1 VPIYPLKCS
10 KGHTWEQVLPMHHEE
25 SEYVCPTCCGAGA
38 QDFAAK
44 FRGRHIDLNRKF
56 TGTES
61 LSVAHGFHP
70 DEVSGARVA
79 VEKAGGSGSC
89 IRDDGT
95 VRFTERREERAFTKA
110 MNQIQGV
117 G

>member
-1 VPIYPLKCS
+1 MPIYPLKCDA
-10 KGHTWEQVLPMHHEE
+10 GHRWEQVLPMEHDAAA
-25 SEYVCPTCCGAGA
+25 YVCPECKAQGA

-56 TGTES
+56 TGSES

-89 IRDDGT
+89 IQDDGT
-95 VRFTERREERAFTKA
+95 VRFTERREERAFTRA